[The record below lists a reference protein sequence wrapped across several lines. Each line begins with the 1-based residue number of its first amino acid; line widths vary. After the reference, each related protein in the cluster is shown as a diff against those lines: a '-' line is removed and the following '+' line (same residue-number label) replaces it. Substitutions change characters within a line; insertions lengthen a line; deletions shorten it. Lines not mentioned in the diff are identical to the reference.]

1 MASKI
6 TSGQLDETSLTELLL
21 HKLSGS
27 NTVPSGFYTI
37 ANPSGYVPLAGG
49 PESMTGYSGDIMS
62 RTSGL
67 ISNVSGALGNS
78 GDFLFNKAV
87 DVSGF
92 AVTHN
97 FETSGFLQTEIE
109 TVSGNFSTTSGEF
122 LKSGSFFHTGSGDFS
137 VNSPSGALAFSSGHD
152 DTQGLFVATGDS
164 ANKVGWMKLAGY
176 PEMTGYVSV
185 SSGDLKS
192 SLETTGTNLTTSI
205 NNVLS
210 DASTNFTAKKN
221 FTLGLKTNLAELGDN
236 GVTMRVNSNKSV
248 SFDDASGALV
258 TLTPGYG
265 ADAPVFSVTDK
276 AGLPLLD
283 VYDDDRINFG
293 PYGTNPLNV
302 SGEKVCLGNYRS
314 YFSGSNVHLSGDVT
328 LNQIM
333 TVSGV
338 SGGLMILEGLPA
350 HPNTGGLPDGTLFT
364 SGGAAGIGR
373 HIMII

>member
-27 NTVPSGFYTI
+27 NTVPSGFYTV

-67 ISNVSGALGNS
+67 ISNVSGALDNS

-137 VNSPSGALAFSSGHD
+137 VSSPSGALAFSSGHD

-176 PEMTGYVSV
+176 LEMTGYVSV

-210 DASTNFTAKKN
+210 DASSNFTAKKN
-221 FTLGLKTNLAELGDN
+221 FTLGLKY
-236 GVTMRVNSNKSV
+236 SH
-248 SFDDASGALV
+248 
-258 TLTPGYG
+258 
-265 ADAPVFSVTDK
+265 
-276 AGLPLLD
+276 
-283 VYDDDRINFG
+283 
-293 PYGTNPLNV
+293 
-302 SGEKVCLGNYRS
+302 EK
-314 YFSGSNVHLSGDVT
+314 
-328 LNQIM
+328 
-333 TVSGV
+333 
-338 SGGLMILEGLPA
+338 
-350 HPNTGGLPDGTLFT
+350 
-364 SGGAAGIGR
+364 
-373 HIMII
+373 